1 MGSLEAQML
10 FAFSS
15 FEEKILPSH
24 NFNKLSFF
32 GLTLPPAQ
40 Q

>member
-1 MGSLEAQML
+1 MGSLGAQKL

-15 FEEKILPSH
+15 CGEKILPSH
-24 NFNKLSFF
+24 NFNTLSFF